1 MVVILSNCGEG
12 LMRLKQQK
20 NSIYFGGRTAF
31 YYKYAIEK
39 AACALWHSHR
49 VVVSHRTWRPRTD
62 QSADFQRTGR

>member
-31 YYKYAIEK
+31 HYKYAIAVRLSVCEK
-39 AACALWHSHR
+39 KQECKKLLIGMGIR
-49 VVVSHRTWRPRTD
+49 
-62 QSADFQRTGR
+62 

>member
-31 YYKYAIEK
+31 YYKYAIAVRLSVCEK
-39 AACALWHSHR
+39 KQECKNN
-49 VVVSHRTWRPRTD
+49 
-62 QSADFQRTGR
+62 